1 MSPTSP
7 TRPLLVGLAIT
18 LLAVA
23 VFSWYALSQIEAVRG
38 LQTHTIDR
46 NRQDSLQL
54 LRIQNNFHSLAL
66 AMRDMVEGSEPYP
79 LDSWKLQFDRI
90 RFDLEDALNVEARIT
105 PTSRRPDQQK
115 QFAVSLLQFWNS
127 ADRMFALARAGKEDQ
142 ARALTRASLESQ
154 QASLTSTVARL
165 LVLNNETEEQAAM
178 AVQQIYDR
186 IERRIYWFVLAILIT
201 ICLTSLYLIRANHAI
216 FDRLA
221 ALSDQRRIL
230 ARKLIGVQEDILHS
244 VSRELHDEFGQILT
258 AVGAMLGR
266 AGKHLPPDSTFRIE
280 LSEVREIAQSTL
292 ERLRS
297 LSQALHPSILDDYGL
312 EKALEWYVKQ
322 FGKQTGIVIRYEK
335 QGGDP
340 VVGGQEAIHVYR
352 ILQETLNNVVR
363 HSKSSTAWV
372 RLTVTADHLR
382 LEVEDRGVGMSEA
395 GSGGLGLI
403 AMRERADILQ
413 GTLELLRPPA
423 GGTLVI
429 LEAPLAQATA
439 VGGPS

>member
-1 MSPTSP
+1 MAPSSP
-7 TRPLLVGLAIT
+7 TRPLLFGLAIT
-18 LLAVA
+18 LLAVG
-23 VFSWYALSQIEAVRG
+23 VFSWYALSQIEVVRG

-79 LDSWKLQFDRI
+79 LDSWKIQFDRI
-90 RFDLEDALNVEARIT
+90 RFDLEDALNIEARIT
-105 PTSRRPDQQK
+105 PASRRPDQQK

-127 ADRMFALARAGKEDQ
+127 VDQMFDLARAGKEER
-142 ARALTRASLESQ
+142 ARALIRTSLESQ

-186 IERRIYWFVLAILIT
+186 IERRIYWFFLAALIM
-201 ICLTSLYLIRANHAI
+201 ICATSAYVIRANREI

-221 ALSDQRRIL
+221 ALSNQRRVL

-266 AGKHLPPDSTFRIE
+266 AGKHLPADSTFRIE

-312 EKALEWYVKQ
+312 EKAIEWYVTQ
-322 FGKQTGIVIRYEK
+322 FGKQTGIVIQYEK
-335 QGGDP
+335 QGSGP
-340 VVGGQEAIHVYR
+340 VIGGQEAIHVYR

-363 HSKSSTAWV
+363 HSKSSQAWV
-372 RLTVTADHLR
+372 RLKVGADRLR
-382 LEVEDRGVGMSEA
+382 LEVEDHGVGMAEN

-413 GTLELLRPPA
+413 GTLEILRPPE
-423 GGTLVI
+423 GGSLIV
-429 LEAPLAQATA
+429 LDMPLTQAA
-439 VGGPS
+439 MV